1 LQWSNPNKSTMIGFP
16 LKCSPTC
23 YSVEKTR
30 TRRGIISKTGWIT
43 MKPWA
48 IDLLKISAALLLVLV
63 NGFFVAVEF
72 ALVKLREGQLN
83 ELIQKQ
89 RPFAKTALWLQRR
102 LDASLSACQLGIT
115 MASLGLGWIGE
126 PAIAHLLR
134 PMLVMIGIET
144 DFWLHGIAFVVA
156 FTLITAAHLVIGEQ
170 TPKIYALRRPET
182 VALMCAGPLKAFY
195 YFSYPLM
202 VALNASTSFLLTL
215 AGIDPKTSHQEIP
228 TEAELR
234 TLLQQARTH
243 GHLSRSEHRL
253 ISAVLEFD
261 DIVCRKVMQPRI
273 DVAFLDIDHTIQEN
287 LAFILKD
294 THSRYPVCQG
304 SLDNVLGI
312 VHIKDLISLAGD
324 DALDLRSILRP
335 SQFVPETI
343 PVSRLLRQFQASH
356 QHMAF
361 VVDEYGITVGVVT
374 LEDVIEQIV
383 GPVEDEFDEIVP
395 QITPESEKS
404 FIVLGNTPVETV
416 NQALNL
422 SLDARL
428 ADTFSGFLMS
438 SSEKILSRGDS
449 IKLPGAEAEV
459 QEIEGRRAKS
469 VRVTIHE
476 PKQAT
481 VALDPDPGKKD

>member
-1 LQWSNPNKSTMIGFP
+1 MNPWT
-16 LKCSPTC
+16 
-23 YSVEKTR
+23 
-30 TRRGIISKTGWIT
+30 
-43 MKPWA
+43 
-48 IDLLKISAALLLVLV
+48 IDVIKISAALLLVLV

-83 ELIQKQ
+83 DLIQKQ
-89 RPFAKTALWLQRR
+89 RPFAKTALWLQHR

-134 PMLVMIGIET
+134 PILMMLGVES
-144 DFWLHGIAFVVA
+144 DFWLHGIAFIIA

-182 VALMCAGPLKAFY
+182 VALICAMPLKVFY
-195 YFSYPLM
+195 YVSYPLM
-202 VALNASTSFLLTL
+202 AALNASTSFLLTL
-215 AGIDPKTSHQEIP
+215 AGVDPQTSHHEVP

-261 DIVCRKVMQPRI
+261 DLVCRKVMQPRI
-273 DVAFLDIDHTIQEN
+273 DVVFLNIDKTLDEN
-287 LAFILKD
+287 LALILKD

-304 SLDNVLGI
+304 SLDSVLGI

-324 DALDLRSILRP
+324 EKIDLRSILRP
-335 SQFVPETI
+335 CQFVPETI

-416 NQALNL
+416 NRALNL
-422 SLDARL
+422 SLDTTI

-438 SSEKILSRGDS
+438 SSEKVLSRGDS

-459 QEIEGRRAKS
+459 QEVEDRRAKT
-469 VRVTIHE
+469 VRVITNDSNQAVESQNLE
-476 PKQAT
+476 PVRNA
-481 VALDPDPGKKD
+481 

>member
-1 LQWSNPNKSTMIGFP
+1 
-16 LKCSPTC
+16 
-23 YSVEKTR
+23 
-30 TRRGIISKTGWIT
+30 

-48 IDLLKISAALLLVLV
+48 IDVLKISAALLLVLV

-83 ELIQKQ
+83 DLIQKQ

-134 PMLVMIGIET
+134 PVLMMLGIES

-156 FTLITAAHLVIGEQ
+156 FTLITSAHLVIGEQ

-182 VALMCAGPLKAFY
+182 VALMCAMPLKAFY

-202 VALNASTSFLLTL
+202 AALNASTSFLLTL
-215 AGIDPKTSHQEIP
+215 AGVDPKTSHHEVP

-261 DIVCRKVMQPRI
+261 DLVCRKVMQPRI
-273 DVAFLDIDHTIQEN
+273 DVVYLNIDKPLDEN
-287 LAFILKD
+287 LALILKD

-304 SLDNVLGI
+304 SLDSVLGI

-324 DALDLRSILRP
+324 EKIDLRSILRP
-335 SQFVPETI
+335 CQFVPETI
-343 PVSRLLRQFQASH
+343 PVSRLLRKFQASH

-395 QITPESEKS
+395 QITPESENS
-404 FIVLGNTPVETV
+404 FVVLGNTPIETV

-422 SLDARL
+422 SLDAKL

-438 SSEKILSRGDS
+438 SSEQVLSRGDT
-449 IKLPGAEAEV
+449 IKLPGAQAEV
-459 QEIEGRRAKS
+459 QEIDGLRAKK
-469 VRVTIHE
+469 VRVIIDAPIQDIET
-476 PKQAT
+476 
-481 VALDPDPGKKD
+481 KDAETN

>member
-1 LQWSNPNKSTMIGFP
+1 MNTWT
-16 LKCSPTC
+16 
-23 YSVEKTR
+23 V
-30 TRRGIISKTGWIT
+30 
-43 MKPWA
+43 
-48 IDLLKISAALLLVLV
+48 DLLNITAALALVLV

-83 ELIQKQ
+83 DLILKQ

-134 PMLVMIGIET
+134 PVLMALGIES
-144 DFWLHGIAFVVA
+144 DIWLHGIAFFIA

-170 TPKIYALRRPET
+170 TPKIYALRRPVT
-182 VALMCAGPLKAFY
+182 VALWCAMPLKIFY

-202 VALNASTSFLLTL
+202 AALNASTSFLLSL
-215 AGIDPKTSHQEIP
+215 AGIDPQTSHHEIP

-261 DIVCRKVMQPRI
+261 DLVCRKVMQPRMNVVFLNI
-273 DVAFLDIDHTIQEN
+273 DKPIQEN
-287 LAFILKD
+287 LAVVLKD

-304 SLDNVLGI
+304 SLDSVLGI
-312 VHIKDLISLAGD
+312 VHIKDLIGLAGD
-324 DALDLRSILRP
+324 DDIDLRSILRP
-335 SQFVPETI
+335 CQFVPETI

-361 VVDEYGITVGVVT
+361 VVDEYGVIVGIVT

-404 FIVLGNTPVETV
+404 FTVLGSTSVETV
-416 NQALNL
+416 NRALNL
-422 SLDARL
+422 ELDTKL
-428 ADTFSGFLMS
+428 ADTFSGYLMS
-438 SSEKILSRGDS
+438 SSEKVLADGDS
-449 IKLPGAEAEV
+449 IKLPGGTAEV
-459 QEIEGRRAKS
+459 QEVEGRRAKTI
-469 VRVTIHE
+469 RVIIDGPHQDAQIRDTQPHR
-476 PKQAT
+476 KT
-481 VALDPDPGKKD
+481 

>member
-1 LQWSNPNKSTMIGFP
+1 MNA
-16 LKCSPTC
+16 
-23 YSVEKTR
+23 
-30 TRRGIISKTGWIT
+30 
-43 MKPWA
+43 WA
-48 IDLLKISAALLLVLV
+48 VDLLKITAALILVLV

-72 ALVKLREGQLN
+72 ALVKLREGQLDD
-83 ELIQKQ
+83 LIRKQ
-89 RPFAKTALWLQRR
+89 RPFAKTALWLKRR

-134 PMLVMIGIET
+134 PMLVAIGIET
-144 DFWLHGIAFVVA
+144 DFWLHGIAFFIA

-182 VALMCAGPLKAFY
+182 VALICAMPLKAFY
-195 YFSYPLM
+195 YISYPLM
-202 VALNASTSFLLTL
+202 AALNASTSFLLTL
-215 AGIDPKTSHQEIP
+215 AGIDPETSHQEIP
-228 TEAELR
+228 TEGELR

-273 DVAFLDIDHTIQEN
+273 DVVFLDIDHTIEEN
-287 LAFILKD
+287 LTLVLKD

-312 VHIKDLISLAGD
+312 VHIKDLISLSND
-324 DALDLRSILRP
+324 DTFDLRSILRP

-361 VVDEYGITVGVVT
+361 VVDEYGVTVGVVT

-395 QITPESEKS
+395 LITPESERS
-404 FIVLGNTPVETV
+404 FVVLGSTPVETV
-416 NQALNL
+416 NRALNL
-422 SLDARL
+422 KLDAKL
-428 ADTFSGFLMS
+428 ADTFSGYLMS
-438 SSEKILSRGDS
+438 SSEKVLASGDS
-449 IKLPGAEAEV
+449 ITLPGGKAEV
-459 QEIEGRRAKS
+459 LDVEGRRAKKIRIIIDAP
-469 VRVTIHE
+469 VQKIE
-476 PKQAT
+476 IENT
-481 VALDPDPGKKD
+481 VSG